1 MVVEARVVEPRA
13 AEASRAPVRSLAELD
28 LGYLCLFLGMRV
40 NELVTRRGK
49 TAGFADLR
57 QSHGYVVQH
66 LIESSRTITELA
78 RRMEVTQQAASKS
91 VAELIRLG
99 VLEAE
104 PGEDRRERRIRLSER
119 GWQAVR
125 TARRHRREI
134 ERRLLRA
141 LGAARYQRAKSILI
155 EALEA
160 LGGAGRIRTRRVR
173 QPL

>member
-1 MVVEARVVEPRA
+1 MVVESREESSA
-13 AEASRAPVRSLAELD
+13 APIHSLGELD
-28 LGYLCLFLGMRV
+28 LGYLGLFLGMRV
-40 NELVTRRGK
+40 NELVTRRGQA
-49 TAGFADLR
+49 AGFADLR
-57 QSHGYVVQH
+57 ESHGYVVQH
-66 LIESSRTITELA
+66 LIEASRTVTELA

-104 PGEDRRERRIRLSER
+104 PGDDRRERRVRLSKR
-119 GWQAVR
+119 GWGAVK
-125 TARRHRREI
+125 TARRHRRQI

-141 LGAARYQRAKSILI
+141 LGAPRYERAKSILI